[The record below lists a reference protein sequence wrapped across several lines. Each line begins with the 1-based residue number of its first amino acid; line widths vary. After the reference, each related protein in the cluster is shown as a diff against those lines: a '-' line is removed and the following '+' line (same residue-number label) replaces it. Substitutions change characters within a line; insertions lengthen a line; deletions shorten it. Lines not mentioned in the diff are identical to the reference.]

1 MDAIT
6 ITIESESFHFQKEE
20 RNFIG
25 KLYNRLKK
33 SDNVLPVT
41 STNDTRKCLDY
52 DFNKVNFINNQ
63 KNKKLSLVHPDT
75 ISHSTSEYCDM
86 V

>member
-1 MDAIT
+1 MDSIAIT
-6 ITIESESFHFQKEE
+6 IQSDFQKEE

-25 KLYNRLKK
+25 RVYNRLKK
-33 SDNVLPVT
+33 SGDVLPTT

-52 DFNKVNFINNQ
+52 DFNKVNFIQNQ
-63 KNKKLSLVHPDT
+63 KNKKLSLIHPDT
-75 ISHSTSEYCDM
+75 VIYSSSEYCDM